1 MAAPA
6 EHPFLTARHVD
17 DLTDAVRKLTHEM
30 GETRRQ
36 HQQGLDI
43 ERRML
48 EVMRGISES
57 VDALR
62 EVIVR
67 QKTNGNAAHAP
78 APEGD
83 VTQ

>member
-17 DLTDAVRKLTHEM
+17 DLTDAVRKLTHSM
-30 GETRRQ
+30 DETRRQ

-48 EVMRGISES
+48 DVMRGISTS

-62 EVIVR
+62 EVIVKA
-67 QKTNGNAAHAP
+67 KTNGSATHATT
-78 APEGD
+78 ED
-83 VTQ
+83 EVTP